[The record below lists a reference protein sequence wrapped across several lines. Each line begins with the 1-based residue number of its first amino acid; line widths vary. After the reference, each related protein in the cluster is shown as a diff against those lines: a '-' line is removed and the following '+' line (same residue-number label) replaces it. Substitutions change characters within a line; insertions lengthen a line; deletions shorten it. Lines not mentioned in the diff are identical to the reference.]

1 MTTAVKREKAIMQ
14 SKTNYM
20 EVVGNNRVIYRVTT
34 GYVMKNGRKHIT
46 YGVEAEKKIG
56 PVSIRE
62 TIDNFSDR
70 LAEAVGFAEMLLKFN
85 IKPTLIYNAA
95 LCFLRENI

>member
-1 MTTAVKREKAIMQ
+1 MTTAVKREKKIMHD
-14 SKTNYM
+14 KTNYM

-34 GYVMKNGRKHIT
+34 GYVIRNGRKFIT

-56 PVSIRE
+56 PVSIKE
-62 TIDNFSDR
+62 AIDSFSDK
-70 LAEAVGFAEMLLKFN
+70 LAEAVGFAEMLLKYN